1 MNCRIPARD
10 VRLIFVRREFEKR
23 VSVLKPN
30 FKYNA
35 IIFRI
40 FLLSRER
47 KLTGQLQKIS
57 SAELTS
63 LNGCKHLMFKA

>member
-23 VSVLKPN
+23 VSVLKPY

-35 IIFRI
+35 IIFSI

-47 KLTGQLQKIS
+47 KLTGQLR
-57 SAELTS
+57 
-63 LNGCKHLMFKA
+63 